1 MSFDEPT
8 LRQITVDVC
17 QSMLGLE
24 LTPLESDPGTADQ
37 LVASVEI
44 NGARNASVDVLAHEN
59 LMAAIAE
66 AMFCSDRASLSQAEI
81 RDAFGEIANMIG
93 GNVKG
98 AFGSQDELTLSLP
111 KFGESSNFN
120 WAADHCLRATF
131 DCCGHPLTIVLRE
144 SLKTSN
150 NAAELATVV

>member
-1 MSFDEPT
+1 MQVDEST

-24 LTPLESDPGTADQ
+24 LTPIGSNIDTAKQ

-44 NGARNASVDVLAHEN
+44 RGGRNAAVDVFAHEN
-59 LMAAIAE
+59 LMTAIAE
-66 AMFCSDRASLSQAEI
+66 TMFCAERDSLSKSEI

-98 AFGSQDELTLSLP
+98 AFGEESDLTLPTVGEANDSLERLP
-111 KFGESSNFN
+111 HES
-120 WAADHCLRATF
+120 LRTTF

-144 SLKTSN
+144 VAPTN
-150 NAAELATVV
+150 QPVEAAAVV